1 MEGFGRWSRGGGW
14 WWREGKEGR
23 KQARK
28 EGRKGRERDAGPGR
42 ATSTS
47 RRDAAKSSWR
57 QKRSLKD
64 GATAARRGGA
74 RMLGRGV
81 PATATFS
88 TGKRTSDDLRRG
100 VRDGTR
106 VSTRGPG
113 GCDHVTVVERHA
125 VRRGPMIRS
134 WGVRT
139 WKPRRARGTRRDA
152 RGRRY
157 VHARG
162 RRESRRGWRRWTA
175 ASCEWPVVVRVAPL
189 GWRKYRTGYSFGET
203 AQRRGGICNT
213 GATRGEPDGWTTS
226 SSFKLQRTELN
237 TAPP

>member
-1 MEGFGRWSRGGGW
+1 VEGG
-14 WWREGKEGR
+14 EGR
-23 KQARK
+23 KEGSNQA
-28 EGRKGRERDAGPGR
+28 RKGRERDAGPGR

-74 RMLGRGV
+74 RMLGRGI

-139 WKPRRARGTRRDA
+139 WKPRRARGSRRDA

-157 VHARG
+157 AHARG

-189 GWRKYRTGYSFGET
+189 GWAKISDGHHK
-203 AQRRGGICNT
+203 RRNCKADQKLMRDEGDLQHGGDP
-213 GATRGEPDGWTTS
+213 REPDGWTTS

>member
-1 MEGFGRWSRGGGW
+1 MEGG
-14 WWREGKEGR
+14 EGR
-23 KQARK
+23 KEGSK

-175 ASCEWPVVVRVAPL
+175 ASCEWPVVVRVARSGGENIGL
-189 GWRKYRTGYSFGET
+189 AAWIFFWRKS
-203 AQRRGGICNT
+203 AQRRGGICDT
-213 GATRGEPDGWTTS
+213 GATWGEPDGWTTS

>member
-1 MEGFGRWSRGGGW
+1 MRGRVC
-14 WWREGKEGR
+14 
-23 KQARK
+23 
-28 EGRKGRERDAGPGR
+28 

-47 RRDAAKSSWR
+47 RCRLHRGAKK
-57 QKRSLKD
+57 KRSLKD
-64 GATAARRGGA
+64 EVTAARRGA
-74 RMLGRGV
+74 LLGCGV

-113 GCDHVTVVERHA
+113 GCDHVTVVGRHA

-175 ASCEWPVVVRVAPL
+175 ASCEWPVVVRVARSGGENIGL
-189 GWRKYRTGYSFGET
+189 AVRIFFWRKS
-203 AQRRGGICNT
+203 AQRRGGICDT
-213 GATRGEPDGWTTS
+213 GATAGGARRLDNFIFFQVAKNG
-226 SSFKLQRTELN
+226 
-237 TAPP
+237 A

>member
-1 MEGFGRWSRGGGW
+1 MRGRVC
-14 WWREGKEGR
+14 
-23 KQARK
+23 
-28 EGRKGRERDAGPGR
+28 

-47 RRDAAKSSWR
+47 RCRLHRGAKK
-57 QKRSLKD
+57 KRSLKD
-64 GATAARRGGA
+64 EVTAARRGA
-74 RMLGRGV
+74 LLGCGV

-100 VRDGTR
+100 SGTG
-106 VSTRGPG
+106 RGSARADAVG
-113 GCDHVTVVERHA
+113 GNHVTVERHA

-134 WGVRT
+134 GGVHT

-157 VHARG
+157 AHARG

-189 GWRKYRTGYSFGET
+189 GWAKISDGHHK
-203 AQRRGGICNT
+203 RRNCFADHLLMRDEGDLQHGGDP
-213 GATRGEPDGWTTS
+213 GEPDGWTTS